1 MGLITS
7 EQCDYGSLKHRTLID
22 IAYVTERKDISWRLM
37 AS

>member
-1 MGLITS
+1 MGLSIYK
-7 EQCDYGSLKHRTLID
+7 EHDYGSFQHRTLID